1 MSRNDAKSDLARRE
15 RILQGDRERREA
27 KRARQA
33 EAAERA
39 VQVTV
44 AAGEDQPGGEAA

>member
-1 MSRNDAKSDLARRE
+1 MSRNDAKTDLLRRKYRLE
-15 RILQGDRERREA
+15 TDRKLREA

-39 VQVTV
+39 AL
-44 AAGEDQPGGEAA
+44 AAGEDQPGEEAA